1 MTSELKRRRL
11 IAVEMKYGEQVMS
24 VHRKLQARLLRELD
38 KDVPSGRLVFSQAF
52 SLVRSRFPTA
62 SPIQVP
68 EPEKW
73 QICKKFLPHVLSI
86 QRLMLGKWINLEP
99 SVELAQ
105 LFSDGGIDLW
115 ERGLTTEG
123 LDLMKSAEAVLD
135 QISSHK
141 FQLLRA
147 NIHVIISLLLQ
158 DSGLV
163 HIGECRDRINSA
175 LEIRQSYSENCVA
188 DSYSRNDE
196 ILLFNAWSDYGC
208 VLLQLNLVQDAE
220 LIFDRCLRKY
230 EEWGDADVIPY
241 EYAKGHHHIAFC
253 LMQRGSADESIRN
266 AGLSLHYVEKATGK
280 SAAYYRWKFDLAC
293 LLFQHP
299 NFLESSAWQ
308 SRTIEMHREVL
319 EARLHLHGKF
329 AFLTLESYYALGAVI
344 SCLGNLP
351 EAESCFRT
359 ILEVEKARP
368 GSCNELALART
379 QYHLGQLLLWLE
391 EGSQAS
397 QNPTSRS
404 EAETTTVSAVNA
416 ADQTQEERSL
426 LSVTKPVRPRRS
438 SPALRPSS
446 SMTPPSAQTPAE
458 QAQTPSIVLSST
470 GPSLNPLIADS
481 TIDSRLLEASDLT
494 VAAQKILDKHRTQA
508 AGSFAQI
515 EAGEH
520 IAAAKK
526 FLEENPIALY
536 DLMQPV
542 FDGRFAGRDA
552 LEYLRLAK
560 KNEVGEGESPVTA
573 KEELTSKGEPS
584 IVQEGWQERERRICE
599 SLESLEALWK

>member
-11 IAVEMKYGEQVMS
+11 IAVELKDGEQVMS
-24 VHRKLQARLLRELD
+24 VHRKLQARLLRELA
-38 KDVPSGRLVFSQAF
+38 KDESSGRLVFSQAF
-52 SLVRSRFPTA
+52 TLVRSRFPTA

-73 QICKKFLPHVLSI
+73 QTCKKYLPHVLSI
-86 QRLMLGKWINLEP
+86 QRLMLGKWINVEP

-115 ERGLTTEG
+115 ERGLTMEG
-123 LDLMKSAEAVLD
+123 LHLMKSAEAVLD
-135 QISSHK
+135 QISSYQ

-147 NIHVIISLLLQ
+147 SIHVIISLLLQ

-175 LEIRQSYSENCVA
+175 LEIRQRYREECSAET
-188 DSYSRNDE
+188 YSRNDE
-196 ILLFNAWSDYGC
+196 ILLYNAWSDYGC
-208 VLLQLNLVQDAE
+208 VLLQLNLFEDAE

-230 EEWGDADVIPY
+230 TEWGDPDAIPY

-253 LMQRGSADESIRN
+253 LMHRGSADESISH
-266 AGLSLHYVEKATGK
+266 AGRSLRYVERATGK

-299 NFLESSAWQ
+299 NFLESSTWQ

-319 EARLHLHGKF
+319 EARLHLHGGS
-329 AFLTLESYYALGAVI
+329 AFLTLESYYAVGAVM

-359 ILEVEKARP
+359 ILDVEKARP

-379 QYHLGQLLLWLE
+379 QYHLGQLLLGLE

-404 EAETTTVSAVNA
+404 EAETTTASAVNA

-426 LSVTKPVRPRRS
+426 LSVTKPIRPRRS
-438 SPALRPSS
+438 NPALRPSS
-446 SMTPPSAQTPAE
+446 SMASPSARTSAG
-458 QAQTPSIVLSST
+458 QAPKSPVVVLST
-470 GPSLNPLIADS
+470 GPSLKTMMPDS
-481 TIDSRLLEASDLT
+481 STDHRLQEASDLT
-494 VAAQKILDKHRTQA
+494 VAAEKILDKHRSQA
-508 AGSFAQI
+508 AGFFAQI
-515 EAGEH
+515 AAGEQD
-520 IAAAKK
+520 AAAQN
-526 FLEENPIALY
+526 FIAENPIVLY

-542 FDGRFAGRDA
+542 FDGRLAGRDA
-552 LEYLRLAK
+552 MEYLRLTK
-560 KNEVGEGESPVTA
+560 KNVTGGDKPLTAAREESAITGERSVVH
-573 KEELTSKGEPS
+573 EE
-584 IVQEGWQERERRICE
+584 WQEREKRIGE
-599 SLESLEALWK
+599 LLKALDL